1 MGTNDTL
8 DYLLRG
14 HINGSLSDEEKLQ
27 LLEFLDD
34 KENLEKCRELI
45 VKLYSDTNN
54 ASGYKEEEVEKLIH
68 FILKS
73 DRSDSSLQRGI
84 GVRRI
89 TGSWIKYA
97 AAAIILFCA
106 GLYLWPEKQAKIPE
120 MVQHKQAPLV
130 HDALPGS
137 NKALLTLSNGK
148 IVELNQVKPQII
160 TDGKLAIRNENGVL
174 TYGRSDVVAYNTTS
188 TPNGAQYRLT
198 LPDGTN
204 VWLNST
210 SSITYPLSFP
220 GKNRIVS
227 ITGEAYFEVT
237 QNPNQPFIVRT
248 FKDEILVTGTHFN
261 VNAYADEDGIKT
273 SLAEGSVRIDNKTL
287 KPGEAYMNGQILATN
302 LEQDLAWKNGVFDFN
317 RRDLQAV
324 MRQISRW
331 YDVEVVY
338 EKIIPSMQFYGKMG
352 RDLNL
357 SQVLSILEK
366 SGVHAHFK
374 IDEKKLIVNP

>member
-1 MGTNDTL
+1 MRLYDTL

-14 HINGSLSDEEKLQ
+14 HINGSLSDKEKLQ

-34 KENLEKCRELI
+34 RENLEKCRELI
-45 VKLYSDTNN
+45 IKLYADAND
-54 ASGYKEEEVEKLIH
+54 ASGYQEEEVEKLIH
-68 FILKS
+68 FILES
-73 DRSDSSLQRGI
+73 DHSASSVQPSI
-84 GVRRI
+84 GVRRF
-89 TGSWIKYA
+89 TGNWIKYA
-97 AAAIILFCA
+97 AAVIILFCA
-106 GLYLWPEKQAKIPE
+106 GLYLWPKKQAKIVE
-120 MVQHKQAPLV
+120 TVQRKQAPV
-130 HDALPGS
+130 AHDALPGS

-148 IVELNQVKPQII
+148 IIELNQAKPEII

-174 TYGRSDVVAYNTTS
+174 TYRQSDVVAYNTTS

-220 GKNRIVS
+220 GQNRIVT
-227 ITGEAYFEVT
+227 ITGEAYFEVFK
-237 QNPNQPFIVRT
+237 NPKQPFFVRT

-261 VNAYADEDGIKT
+261 INAYDDEAGIKT

-287 KPGEAYMNGQILATN
+287 KPGEAFMNGQILTTN

-331 YDVEVVY
+331 YDVDVIY
-338 EKIIPSMQFYGKMG
+338 EKNIPSMQFYGKMG

-366 SGVHAHFK
+366 SGVNAHFK